1 MMIRT
6 LRGERMSEDGMHTN
20 VGGQENR
27 PLTHVKSRKSKI
39 IIGFSGI
46 RNRAKLSNAM
56 GYDARDAPQL
66 NRNKSR
72 ITDREKLL

>member
-1 MMIRT
+1 
-6 LRGERMSEDGMHTN
+6 
-20 VGGQENR
+20 
-27 PLTHVKSRKSKI
+27 
-39 IIGFSGI
+39 
-46 RNRAKLSNAM
+46 M